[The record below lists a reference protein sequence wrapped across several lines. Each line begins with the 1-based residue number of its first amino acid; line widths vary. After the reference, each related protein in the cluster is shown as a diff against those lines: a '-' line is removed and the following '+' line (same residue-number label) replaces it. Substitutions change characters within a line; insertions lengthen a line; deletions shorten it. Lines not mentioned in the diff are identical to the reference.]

1 MTRNRQKAKARSKV
15 FPLQYS
21 TPCTS
26 PSIWNSNQCL
36 GKLGGV
42 KGLEVV
48 DALAYAGVLHG
59 HAQLLGD
66 GDGNAALGGAV
77 QLGKDDAGDTSG
89 LLKLLGLDEAVLAGG
104 GVQHQQS
111 LPGTVGQFPVNDA
124 GDLVELVHQV
134 LLVVQPPGGVH
145 QHRVHPSGLGRA
157 HGIVHH
163 GGGVRPL
170 VLLDDLHTGALG
182 PDGQLLG
189 GGGAGLTASITAAQ
203 NGAKVILVEK
213 AGSLG
218 GNTLIAGQ
226 GFNACDPERQANTEM
241 SEALLGQ
248 LKSYLDL
255 DPADFGAFAEVLE
268 TVKGQINDYIASGS
282 TTLFDSPELHMLHT
296 YMGGK
301 RTGLDGTVIEPDLEL
316 ARTFAT
322 NALDALEWAESIGA
336 QWNDTTSTILGA
348 MWPRSHGLANGNVI
362 TILTDAAKANG
373 VEIVTDTRANEL
385 IVENGKVVGVK
396 ATTSEGANVT
406 LHANSGVVLATG
418 GFSANAPMV
427 VEYNNY
433 WPGLSDTMP
442 STNAPTI
449 TGDGIVMA
457 KAVGADL
464 VGMGFAQLMP
474 SSHPVDGSLFSGIWG
489 SAETQVFVNKEGKR
503 YVNEY
508 AERDVLSKAALAQ
521 TDGIFY
527 IICDNKIAK
536 NADVAGMEAKG
547 NVVVADT
554 LEELAEKL
562 GIPADTFVETIER
575 YNSFVDAQKDDDFG
589 KPLFGEKIDE
599 APFVA
604 TPRSPSLHHTMG
616 GVKIDTNTHV
626 ISTEGNVIDGLYAAG
641 EVTGGLHAGNRLG
654 GNAMT
659 DFLVFGRIAGENAA
673 KAE

>member
-1 MTRNRQKAKARSKV
+1 MKKIALALLVCLLLVMTSAM
-15 FPLQYS
+15 
-21 TPCTS
+21 
-26 PSIWNSNQCL
+26 
-36 GKLGGV
+36 
-42 KGLEVV
+42 
-48 DALAYAGVLHG
+48 ALAYTEGTYTAQAQGNNGPVTVSVTFSADAITEVAVTEHAETPGLSDRPIEEIPAAIVAHQSLGVDTISGATNTSNAILTAVADCV
-59 HAQLLGD
+59 AQ
-66 GDGNAALGGAV
+66 
-77 QLGKDDAGDTSG
+77 
-89 LLKLLGLDEAVLAGG
+89 AGG
-104 GVQHQQS
+104 DAEALKAVE
-111 LPGTVGQFPVNDA
+111 VEAAPVEDIEA
-124 GDLVELVHQV
+124 TYD
-134 LLVVQPPGGVH
+134 VVV
-145 QHRVHPSGLGRA
+145 V
-157 HGIVHH
+157 
-163 GGGVRPL
+163 
-170 VLLDDLHTGALG
+170 
-182 PDGQLLG
+182 G
-189 GGGAGLTASITAAQ
+189 GGGAGLTAAITAAQ
-203 NGAKVILVEK
+203 QGAEVILIEK
-213 AGSLG
+213 AGALG

-226 GFNACDPERQANTEM
+226 GFNASDPERQANTEM
-241 SEALLGQ
+241 SEALITE
-248 LKSYLDL
+248 LKSYLEL

-268 TVKGQINDYIASGS
+268 TVKAQINEYLASGS

-322 NALDALEWAESIGA
+322 NALSALEWAESIGA
-336 QWNDTTSTILGA
+336 EWNDTTSTILGA
-348 MWPRSHGLANGNVI
+348 MWPRSHGLSNGNII
-362 TILTDAAKANG
+362 TILTDAATAEG
-373 VEIVTDTRANEL
+373 VEILTDTRGNEL
-385 IVENGKVVGVK
+385 IVEDGRVAGVK
-396 ATTSEGANVT
+396 ATTSAGANVT

-427 VEYNNY
+427 AEYNNY

-449 TGDGIVMA
+449 TGDGIIMA
-457 KAVGADL
+457 QEVGADL
-464 VGMGFAQLMP
+464 TGMGFAQLMP

-508 AERDVLSKAALAQ
+508 AERDVLSKAALEQ

-536 NADVAGMEAKG
+536 NADVEGMEAAG

-554 LEELAEKL
+554 FEELAEKL
-562 GIPADTFVETIER
+562 EIPVDTFVAEIER

-604 TPRSPSLHHTMG
+604 TPRSPALHHTMG
-616 GVKIDTNTHV
+616 GVKIDTDTHV
-626 ISTEGNVIDGLYAAG
+626 LSTEGTPIPGLYAAG

-673 KAE
+673 NAE

>member
-1 MTRNRQKAKARSKV
+1 MKKLTAALLVFLMMVMTGAM
-15 FPLQYS
+15 
-21 TPCTS
+21 
-26 PSIWNSNQCL
+26 
-36 GKLGGV
+36 
-42 KGLEVV
+42 
-48 DALAYAGVLHG
+48 ALAYTEGTYTATAQGNNGPVTVSVTFSADAITDVTVVEHSETAGLSDRPIAEIPAAIVENQSLAVDTVSG
-59 HAQLLGD
+59 ATNSSNAILTAVADCVAQ
-66 GDGNAALGGAV
+66 
-77 QLGKDDAGDTSG
+77 
-89 LLKLLGLDEAVLAGG
+89 AGG
-104 GVQHQQS
+104 DVEA
-111 LPGTVGQFPVNDA
+111 LKAVAVEKAPVED
-124 GDLVELVHQV
+124 VEATYD
-134 LLVVQPPGGVH
+134 VVV
-145 QHRVHPSGLGRA
+145 
-157 HGIVHH
+157 
-163 GGGVRPL
+163 
-170 VLLDDLHTGALG
+170 
-182 PDGQLLG
+182 LG

-457 KAVGADL
+457 KEIGAAL
-464 VGMGFAQLMP
+464 IGMGQIQLLP
-474 SSHPVDGSLFSGIWG
+474 LADPVTGSTSNIIGEG
-489 SAETQVFVNKEGKR
+489 TNMYVNQEGKR
-503 YVNEY
+503 FVNESSR
-508 AERDVLSKAALAQ
+508 RDVLAKAILEQ
-521 TDGIFY
+521 TGSYCYVISTFQNSRMDSDY
-527 IICDNKIAK
+527 KNNYHLYLTDLIASG
-536 NADVAGMEAKG
+536 A
-547 NVVVADT
+547 VVQADT
-554 LEELAEKL
+554 LEELAEKI
-562 GIPADTFVETIER
+562 GCPADTFVETCTNFNKYVAESNDPECGR
-575 YNSFVDAQKDDDFG
+575 VVFPDNAALEMEGPFYACKR
-589 KPLFGEKIDE
+589 
-599 APFVA
+599 APAV
-604 TPRSPSLHHTMG
+604 HHTMG
-616 GVKIDTNTHV
+616 GIKVNVKNQALAEDGSV
-626 ISTEGNVIDGLYAAG
+626 IPGLYAAG
-641 EVTGGLHAGNRLG
+641 EVTGGFHGSNRLG
-654 GNAMT
+654 GNAISEVIT
-659 DFLVFGRIAGENAA
+659 TGRNAA
-673 KAE
+673 TNLMAE

>member
-1 MTRNRQKAKARSKV
+1 MKKIALALLVCLLLVMTSAM
-15 FPLQYS
+15 
-21 TPCTS
+21 
-26 PSIWNSNQCL
+26 
-36 GKLGGV
+36 
-42 KGLEVV
+42 
-48 DALAYAGVLHG
+48 ALAYTEGTYTAQAQGNNGPVTVSVTFSADAITEVAVTEHAETAGLSDRPIEEIPAAIVEH
-59 HAQLLGD
+59 QSLGVD
-66 GDGNAALGGAV
+66 TISGATNTSNAILNAV
-77 QLGKDDAGDTSG
+77 ADCVEQ
-89 LLKLLGLDEAVLAGG
+89 AGG
-104 GVQHQQS
+104 DVEA
-111 LPGTVGQFPVNDA
+111 LKAVEVEAAPVEDIEA
-124 GDLVELVHQV
+124 TYD
-134 LLVVQPPGGVH
+134 VVV
-145 QHRVHPSGLGRA
+145 V
-157 HGIVHH
+157 
-163 GGGVRPL
+163 
-170 VLLDDLHTGALG
+170 
-182 PDGQLLG
+182 G
-189 GGGAGLTASITAAQ
+189 GGGAGLTAAITAAQ
-203 NGAKVILVEK
+203 QGAEVILIEK
-213 AGSLG
+213 AGALG

-226 GFNACDPERQANTEM
+226 GFNASDPERQANTEM
-241 SEALLGQ
+241 SEALTTE
-248 LKSYLDL
+248 LKSYLEL
-255 DPADFGAFAEVLE
+255 DSADFGAFAEVLE
-268 TVKGQINDYIASGS
+268 TVKEQINEYLASDS

-322 NALDALEWAESIGA
+322 NALGALEWAESIGA
-336 QWNDTTSTILGA
+336 EWNDTTSTILGA
-348 MWPRSHGLANGNVI
+348 MWPRSHGLANGNII
-362 TILTDAAKANG
+362 TILTDAATAEG
-373 VEIVTDTRANEL
+373 VEILTDTCGNEL
-385 IVENGKVVGVK
+385 IVTDGRVTGVK
-396 ATTSEGANVT
+396 ATTTAGANVT

-427 VEYNNY
+427 AEYNNY

-449 TGDGIVMA
+449 TGDGIIMA
-457 KAVGADL
+457 QEVGAD
-464 VGMGFAQLMP
+464 VTGMGFAQLMP

-508 AERDVLSKAALAQ
+508 AERDVLSKAALEQ

-536 NADVAGMEAKG
+536 DADVEGMEAAG

-562 GIPADTFVETIER
+562 EIPVDTFVAEIER

-604 TPRSPSLHHTMG
+604 TPRSPALHHTMG
-616 GVKIDTNTHV
+616 GVKIDTETHV
-626 ISTEGNVIDGLYAAG
+626 LSTEGTAIPGLYAAG

-673 KAE
+673 NAE

>member
-1 MTRNRQKAKARSKV
+1 MKKLTAALLVFLMMVMTGAM
-15 FPLQYS
+15 
-21 TPCTS
+21 
-26 PSIWNSNQCL
+26 
-36 GKLGGV
+36 
-42 KGLEVV
+42 
-48 DALAYAGVLHG
+48 ALAYTEGTYTATAQGNNGPVTVSVTFSADAITDVTVVEHSETAGLSDRPIAEIPAAIVENQSLAVDTVSG
-59 HAQLLGD
+59 ATNSSNAILTAVADCVAQ
-66 GDGNAALGGAV
+66 
-77 QLGKDDAGDTSG
+77 
-89 LLKLLGLDEAVLAGG
+89 AGG
-104 GVQHQQS
+104 DVEA
-111 LPGTVGQFPVNDA
+111 LKAVAVEKAPVED
-124 GDLVELVHQV
+124 VEATYD
-134 LLVVQPPGGVH
+134 VVV
-145 QHRVHPSGLGRA
+145 
-157 HGIVHH
+157 
-163 GGGVRPL
+163 
-170 VLLDDLHTGALG
+170 
-182 PDGQLLG
+182 LG

-385 IVENGKVVGVK
+385 IVENGRVVGVK

-508 AERDVLSKAALAQ
+508 AERDVLSKAALEQ

>member
-1 MTRNRQKAKARSKV
+1 MKKIALALLVCLLLVMTSAM
-15 FPLQYS
+15 
-21 TPCTS
+21 
-26 PSIWNSNQCL
+26 
-36 GKLGGV
+36 
-42 KGLEVV
+42 
-48 DALAYAGVLHG
+48 ALAYTEGTYTAQAQGNNGPVTVSVTFSADAITEVAVTEHAETPGLSDRPIEEIPAAIVAHQSLGVDTISGATNTSNAILTAVADCV
-59 HAQLLGD
+59 AQ
-66 GDGNAALGGAV
+66 
-77 QLGKDDAGDTSG
+77 
-89 LLKLLGLDEAVLAGG
+89 AGG
-104 GVQHQQS
+104 DAEALKAVE
-111 LPGTVGQFPVNDA
+111 VEAAPVED
-124 GDLVELVHQV
+124 VEATYD
-134 LLVVQPPGGVH
+134 VVV
-145 QHRVHPSGLGRA
+145 V
-157 HGIVHH
+157 
-163 GGGVRPL
+163 
-170 VLLDDLHTGALG
+170 
-182 PDGQLLG
+182 G
-189 GGGAGLTASITAAQ
+189 GGGAGLTAAITAAQ
-203 NGAKVILVEK
+203 QGAEVILIEK

-226 GFNACDPERQANTEM
+226 GFNASDPERQANTEM
-241 SEALLGQ
+241 SEALITE
-248 LKSYLDL
+248 LKSYLEL

-268 TVKGQINDYIASGS
+268 TVKAQINEYLASGS

-336 QWNDTTSTILGA
+336 EWNDTTSTILGA
-348 MWPRSHGLANGNVI
+348 MWPRSHGLSNGNII
-362 TILTDAAKANG
+362 TILTDAATAEG
-373 VEIVTDTRANEL
+373 VEILTDTCGNEL
-385 IVENGKVVGVK
+385 IVTDGRITGVK
-396 ATTSEGANVT
+396 ATTSAGANVT

-427 VEYNNY
+427 AEYNNY

-449 TGDGIVMA
+449 TGDGIIMA
-457 KAVGADL
+457 QEVGADL
-464 VGMGFAQLMP
+464 TGMGFAQLMP

-508 AERDVLSKAALAQ
+508 AERDVLSKAALEQ

-536 NADVAGMEAKG
+536 DADVEGMEAAG
-547 NVVVADT
+547 NVVVANT

-562 GIPADTFVETIER
+562 EIPVDTFVAEIER

-604 TPRSPSLHHTMG
+604 TPRSPALHHTMG
-616 GVKIDTNTHV
+616 GVKIDTETHV
-626 ISTEGNVIDGLYAAG
+626 LSTEGTPIPGLYAAG

>member
-1 MTRNRQKAKARSKV
+1 MKKIALALLVCLLLVMTSAM
-15 FPLQYS
+15 
-21 TPCTS
+21 
-26 PSIWNSNQCL
+26 
-36 GKLGGV
+36 
-42 KGLEVV
+42 
-48 DALAYAGVLHG
+48 ALAYTEGTYTAQAQGNNGPVTVSVTFSADAITEVAVTEHAETPGLSDRPIEEIPAAIVAHQSLGVDTISGATNTSNAILTAVADCV
-59 HAQLLGD
+59 AQ
-66 GDGNAALGGAV
+66 
-77 QLGKDDAGDTSG
+77 
-89 LLKLLGLDEAVLAGG
+89 AGG
-104 GVQHQQS
+104 DAEALKAVE
-111 LPGTVGQFPVNDA
+111 VEAAPVED
-124 GDLVELVHQV
+124 VEATYD
-134 LLVVQPPGGVH
+134 VVV
-145 QHRVHPSGLGRA
+145 V
-157 HGIVHH
+157 
-163 GGGVRPL
+163 
-170 VLLDDLHTGALG
+170 
-182 PDGQLLG
+182 G
-189 GGGAGLTASITAAQ
+189 GGGAGLTAAITAAQ
-203 NGAKVILVEK
+203 QGAEVILIEK

-226 GFNACDPERQANTEM
+226 GFNASDPERQANTEM
-241 SEALLGQ
+241 SEALTTE
-248 LKSYLDL
+248 LKSYLEL

-268 TVKGQINDYIASGS
+268 TVKAQINEYLASGS

-336 QWNDTTSTILGA
+336 EWNDTTSTILGA
-348 MWPRSHGLANGNVI
+348 MWPRSHGLSNGNII
-362 TILTDAAKANG
+362 TILTDAATAEG
-373 VEIVTDTRANEL
+373 VEILTDTCGNEL
-385 IVENGKVVGVK
+385 IVTDGRITGVK
-396 ATTSEGANVT
+396 ATTSAGANVT

-427 VEYNNY
+427 AEYNNY

-449 TGDGIVMA
+449 TGDGIIMA
-457 KAVGADL
+457 QEVGADL
-464 VGMGFAQLMP
+464 TGMGFAQLMP

-508 AERDVLSKAALAQ
+508 AERDVLSKAALEQ

-536 NADVAGMEAKG
+536 DADVEGMEAAG

-562 GIPADTFVETIER
+562 EIPVDTFVAEIER

-604 TPRSPSLHHTMG
+604 TPRSPALHHTMG
-616 GVKIDTNTHV
+616 GVKIDTDTHV
-626 ISTEGNVIDGLYAAG
+626 LSTEGTPIPGLYAAG

>member
-1 MTRNRQKAKARSKV
+1 MKKLTAALLVFLMMVMTGAM
-15 FPLQYS
+15 
-21 TPCTS
+21 
-26 PSIWNSNQCL
+26 
-36 GKLGGV
+36 
-42 KGLEVV
+42 
-48 DALAYAGVLHG
+48 ALAYTEGTYTATAQGNNGPVTVSVTFSADAITDVTVVEHSETAGLSDRPIAEIPAAIVENQSLAVDTVSG
-59 HAQLLGD
+59 ATNSSNAILTAVADCVAQ
-66 GDGNAALGGAV
+66 
-77 QLGKDDAGDTSG
+77 
-89 LLKLLGLDEAVLAGG
+89 AGG
-104 GVQHQQS
+104 DVEA
-111 LPGTVGQFPVNDA
+111 LKAVAVEKAPVED
-124 GDLVELVHQV
+124 VEATYD
-134 LLVVQPPGGVH
+134 VVV
-145 QHRVHPSGLGRA
+145 
-157 HGIVHH
+157 
-163 GGGVRPL
+163 
-170 VLLDDLHTGALG
+170 
-182 PDGQLLG
+182 LG

-427 VEYNNY
+427 VDY

-589 KPLFGEKIDE
+589 KPLFREKIDE

>member
-1 MTRNRQKAKARSKV
+1 MKKLTAALLVFLMMVMTGAM
-15 FPLQYS
+15 
-21 TPCTS
+21 
-26 PSIWNSNQCL
+26 
-36 GKLGGV
+36 
-42 KGLEVV
+42 
-48 DALAYAGVLHG
+48 ALAYTEGTYTATAQGNNGLVTVSVTFSADAITDVTVVEHSETAGLSDRPIAEIPAAIVENQSLAVDTVSG
-59 HAQLLGD
+59 ATNSSNAILTAVADCVAQ
-66 GDGNAALGGAV
+66 
-77 QLGKDDAGDTSG
+77 
-89 LLKLLGLDEAVLAGG
+89 AGG
-104 GVQHQQS
+104 DVEA
-111 LPGTVGQFPVNDA
+111 LKAVAVEKAPVED
-124 GDLVELVHQV
+124 VEATYD
-134 LLVVQPPGGVH
+134 VVV
-145 QHRVHPSGLGRA
+145 
-157 HGIVHH
+157 
-163 GGGVRPL
+163 
-170 VLLDDLHTGALG
+170 
-182 PDGQLLG
+182 LG

-362 TILTDAAKANG
+362 TILTDAAKSNG

>member
-1 MTRNRQKAKARSKV
+1 MKKLTAALLVFLMMVMTGAM
-15 FPLQYS
+15 
-21 TPCTS
+21 
-26 PSIWNSNQCL
+26 
-36 GKLGGV
+36 
-42 KGLEVV
+42 
-48 DALAYAGVLHG
+48 ALAYTEGTYTATAQGNNGPVTVSVTFSADAITDVTVVEHSETAGLSDRPIAEIPAAIVENQSLAVDTVSG
-59 HAQLLGD
+59 ATNSSNAILTAVADCVAQ
-66 GDGNAALGGAV
+66 
-77 QLGKDDAGDTSG
+77 
-89 LLKLLGLDEAVLAGG
+89 AGG
-104 GVQHQQS
+104 DVEA
-111 LPGTVGQFPVNDA
+111 LKAVAVEKAPVED
-124 GDLVELVHQV
+124 VEATYD
-134 LLVVQPPGGVH
+134 VVV
-145 QHRVHPSGLGRA
+145 
-157 HGIVHH
+157 
-163 GGGVRPL
+163 
-170 VLLDDLHTGALG
+170 
-182 PDGQLLG
+182 LG

-362 TILTDAAKANG
+362 TILTDAAKSNG

-508 AERDVLSKAALAQ
+508 AERDVLSKAALEQ

>member
-1 MTRNRQKAKARSKV
+1 MKKLTAALLVFLMMVMTGAM
-15 FPLQYS
+15 
-21 TPCTS
+21 
-26 PSIWNSNQCL
+26 
-36 GKLGGV
+36 
-42 KGLEVV
+42 
-48 DALAYAGVLHG
+48 ALAYTEGTYTATAQGNNGPVTVSVTFSADAITDVTVVEHSETAGLSDRPIAEIPAAIVENQSLAVDTVSG
-59 HAQLLGD
+59 ATNSSNAILTAVADCMAQ
-66 GDGNAALGGAV
+66 
-77 QLGKDDAGDTSG
+77 
-89 LLKLLGLDEAVLAGG
+89 AGG
-104 GVQHQQS
+104 DVEA
-111 LPGTVGQFPVNDA
+111 LKAVAVEKAPVED
-124 GDLVELVHQV
+124 VEATYD
-134 LLVVQPPGGVH
+134 VVV
-145 QHRVHPSGLGRA
+145 
-157 HGIVHH
+157 
-163 GGGVRPL
+163 
-170 VLLDDLHTGALG
+170 
-182 PDGQLLG
+182 LG

>member
-1 MTRNRQKAKARSKV
+1 MKKLTAALLVFLMMVMTGAM
-15 FPLQYS
+15 
-21 TPCTS
+21 
-26 PSIWNSNQCL
+26 
-36 GKLGGV
+36 
-42 KGLEVV
+42 
-48 DALAYAGVLHG
+48 ALAYTEGTYTATAQGNNGPVTVSVTFSADAITDVTVVEHSETAGLSDRPIAEIPAAIVENQSLAVDTVSG
-59 HAQLLGD
+59 ATNSSNAILTAVADCVAQ
-66 GDGNAALGGAV
+66 
-77 QLGKDDAGDTSG
+77 
-89 LLKLLGLDEAVLAGG
+89 AGG
-104 GVQHQQS
+104 DVEA
-111 LPGTVGQFPVNDA
+111 LKAVAVEKAPVED
-124 GDLVELVHQV
+124 VEATYD
-134 LLVVQPPGGVH
+134 VVV
-145 QHRVHPSGLGRA
+145 
-157 HGIVHH
+157 
-163 GGGVRPL
+163 
-170 VLLDDLHTGALG
+170 
-182 PDGQLLG
+182 LG

-241 SEALLGQ
+241 SEALLGE

-255 DPADFGAFAEVLE
+255 DTADFGAFAEVLE

-385 IVENGKVVGVK
+385 IVESGKVVGVK

-457 KAVGADL
+457 KAIGADL

-508 AERDVLSKAALAQ
+508 AERDVLSKAALEQ

>member
-1 MTRNRQKAKARSKV
+1 MKKLTAALLVFLMMVMTGAM
-15 FPLQYS
+15 
-21 TPCTS
+21 
-26 PSIWNSNQCL
+26 
-36 GKLGGV
+36 
-42 KGLEVV
+42 
-48 DALAYAGVLHG
+48 ALAYTEGTYTATAQGNNGPVTVSVTFSADAITDVTVVEHSETAGLSDRPIAEIPAAIVENQSLAVDTVSG
-59 HAQLLGD
+59 ATNSSNAILTAVADCVAQ
-66 GDGNAALGGAV
+66 
-77 QLGKDDAGDTSG
+77 
-89 LLKLLGLDEAVLAGG
+89 AGG
-104 GVQHQQS
+104 DVEA
-111 LPGTVGQFPVNDA
+111 LKAVAVEKAPVED
-124 GDLVELVHQV
+124 VEATYD
-134 LLVVQPPGGVH
+134 VVV
-145 QHRVHPSGLGRA
+145 
-157 HGIVHH
+157 
-163 GGGVRPL
+163 
-170 VLLDDLHTGALG
+170 
-182 PDGQLLG
+182 LG

-396 ATTSEGANVT
+396 ATTSEGANIT

-457 KAVGADL
+457 KAIGADL

-508 AERDVLSKAALAQ
+508 AERDVLSKAALEQ

>member
-1 MTRNRQKAKARSKV
+1 MKKLTAALLVFLMMVMTGAM
-15 FPLQYS
+15 
-21 TPCTS
+21 
-26 PSIWNSNQCL
+26 
-36 GKLGGV
+36 
-42 KGLEVV
+42 
-48 DALAYAGVLHG
+48 ALAYTEGTYTAT
-59 HAQLLGD
+59 AQ
-66 GDGNAALGGAV
+66 GNNGPVTVSVTFSADAITDVTVVEHSETADLSDRPIAEIPAAIVENQSLAVDTVSGATNSSNAI
-77 QLGKDDAGDTSG
+77 LT
-89 LLKLLGLDEAVLAGG
+89 AVADCVAQAGG
-104 GVQHQQS
+104 DVEA
-111 LPGTVGQFPVNDA
+111 LKAVAVEKAPVED
-124 GDLVELVHQV
+124 VEATYD
-134 LLVVQPPGGVH
+134 VVV
-145 QHRVHPSGLGRA
+145 
-157 HGIVHH
+157 
-163 GGGVRPL
+163 
-170 VLLDDLHTGALG
+170 
-182 PDGQLLG
+182 LG

>member
-1 MTRNRQKAKARSKV
+1 MKKLTAALLVFLMMVMTGAM
-15 FPLQYS
+15 
-21 TPCTS
+21 
-26 PSIWNSNQCL
+26 
-36 GKLGGV
+36 
-42 KGLEVV
+42 
-48 DALAYAGVLHG
+48 ALAYTEGTYTATAQGNNGPVTVSVTFSADAITDVTVVEHSETAGLSDRPIAEIPAAIVENQSLAVDTVSG
-59 HAQLLGD
+59 ATNSSNAILTAVADCVAQ
-66 GDGNAALGGAV
+66 
-77 QLGKDDAGDTSG
+77 
-89 LLKLLGLDEAVLAGG
+89 AGG
-104 GVQHQQS
+104 DVEA
-111 LPGTVGQFPVNDA
+111 LKAVAVEKAPVED
-124 GDLVELVHQV
+124 VEATYD
-134 LLVVQPPGGVH
+134 VVV
-145 QHRVHPSGLGRA
+145 
-157 HGIVHH
+157 
-163 GGGVRPL
+163 
-170 VLLDDLHTGALG
+170 
-182 PDGQLLG
+182 LG

-385 IVENGKVVGVK
+385 IVESGKVVGVK

-457 KAVGADL
+457 KAIGADL

-508 AERDVLSKAALAQ
+508 AERDVLSKAALEQ

>member
-1 MTRNRQKAKARSKV
+1 MKKLTAALLVFLMMVMTGAM
-15 FPLQYS
+15 
-21 TPCTS
+21 
-26 PSIWNSNQCL
+26 
-36 GKLGGV
+36 
-42 KGLEVV
+42 
-48 DALAYAGVLHG
+48 ALAYTEGTYTATAQGNNGPVTVSVTFSADAITDVTVVEHSETAGLSDRPIAEIPAAIVENQSLAVDTVSG
-59 HAQLLGD
+59 ATNSSNAILTAVADCVAQ
-66 GDGNAALGGAV
+66 
-77 QLGKDDAGDTSG
+77 
-89 LLKLLGLDEAVLAGG
+89 AGG
-104 GVQHQQS
+104 DVEA
-111 LPGTVGQFPVNDA
+111 LKAVAVEKAPVED
-124 GDLVELVHQV
+124 VEATYD
-134 LLVVQPPGGVH
+134 VVV
-145 QHRVHPSGLGRA
+145 
-157 HGIVHH
+157 
-163 GGGVRPL
+163 
-170 VLLDDLHTGALG
+170 
-182 PDGQLLG
+182 LG

-241 SEALLGQ
+241 SEALLGE

-536 NADVAGMEAKG
+536 NADVAGMVAKG

>member
-1 MTRNRQKAKARSKV
+1 MKKLTAALLVFLMMVMTGAM
-15 FPLQYS
+15 
-21 TPCTS
+21 
-26 PSIWNSNQCL
+26 
-36 GKLGGV
+36 
-42 KGLEVV
+42 
-48 DALAYAGVLHG
+48 ALAYTEGTYTATAQGNNGPVTVSVTFSADAITDVTVVEHSETAGLSDRPIAEIPAAIVENQSLAVDTVSG
-59 HAQLLGD
+59 ATNSSNAILTAVADCVAQ
-66 GDGNAALGGAV
+66 
-77 QLGKDDAGDTSG
+77 
-89 LLKLLGLDEAVLAGG
+89 AGG
-104 GVQHQQS
+104 DVEA
-111 LPGTVGQFPVNDA
+111 LKAVAVEKAPVED
-124 GDLVELVHQV
+124 VEATYD
-134 LLVVQPPGGVH
+134 VVV
-145 QHRVHPSGLGRA
+145 
-157 HGIVHH
+157 
-163 GGGVRPL
+163 
-170 VLLDDLHTGALG
+170 
-182 PDGQLLG
+182 LG

-226 GFNACDPERQANTEM
+226 GFNACDPERQAHTEM

-348 MWPRSHGLANGNVI
+348 MWPRSHGLANGTVI

>member
-1 MTRNRQKAKARSKV
+1 MKKLTAALLVFLMMVMTGAM
-15 FPLQYS
+15 
-21 TPCTS
+21 
-26 PSIWNSNQCL
+26 
-36 GKLGGV
+36 
-42 KGLEVV
+42 
-48 DALAYAGVLHG
+48 ALAYTEGTYTATAQGNNGPVTVSVTFSADAITDVTVVEHSETAGLSDRPIAEIPAAIVENQSLAVDTVSG
-59 HAQLLGD
+59 ATNSSNAILTAVADCVAQ
-66 GDGNAALGGAV
+66 
-77 QLGKDDAGDTSG
+77 
-89 LLKLLGLDEAVLAGG
+89 AGG
-104 GVQHQQS
+104 DVEA
-111 LPGTVGQFPVNDA
+111 LKAVAVEKAPVED
-124 GDLVELVHQV
+124 VEATYD
-134 LLVVQPPGGVH
+134 VVV
-145 QHRVHPSGLGRA
+145 
-157 HGIVHH
+157 
-163 GGGVRPL
+163 
-170 VLLDDLHTGALG
+170 
-182 PDGQLLG
+182 LG

-373 VEIVTDTRANEL
+373 VEIVTDTRANDL

>member
-1 MTRNRQKAKARSKV
+1 MKKLTAALLVFLMMVMTGAM
-15 FPLQYS
+15 
-21 TPCTS
+21 
-26 PSIWNSNQCL
+26 
-36 GKLGGV
+36 
-42 KGLEVV
+42 
-48 DALAYAGVLHG
+48 ALAYTEGTYTATAQGNNGPVTVSVTFSADAITDVTVVEHSETAGLSDRPIAEIPAAIVENQSLAVDTVSG
-59 HAQLLGD
+59 ATNSSNAILTAVADCVAQ
-66 GDGNAALGGAV
+66 
-77 QLGKDDAGDTSG
+77 
-89 LLKLLGLDEAVLAGG
+89 AGG
-104 GVQHQQS
+104 DVEA
-111 LPGTVGQFPVNDA
+111 LKAVAVEKAPVED
-124 GDLVELVHQV
+124 VEATYD
-134 LLVVQPPGGVH
+134 VVV
-145 QHRVHPSGLGRA
+145 
-157 HGIVHH
+157 
-163 GGGVRPL
+163 
-170 VLLDDLHTGALG
+170 
-182 PDGQLLG
+182 LG

-226 GFNACDPERQANTEM
+226 GFNACDPARQANTEM

-248 LKSYLDL
+248 LKSYLEL

-396 ATTSEGANVT
+396 ATTSAGANVT

-508 AERDVLSKAALAQ
+508 AERDVLSKAALEQ

>member
-1 MTRNRQKAKARSKV
+1 MKKLTAALLVFLMMVMTGAM
-15 FPLQYS
+15 
-21 TPCTS
+21 
-26 PSIWNSNQCL
+26 
-36 GKLGGV
+36 
-42 KGLEVV
+42 
-48 DALAYAGVLHG
+48 ALAYTEGTYTATAQGNNGPVTVSVTFSADAITDVTVVEHSETAGLSDRPIAEIPAAIVENQSLAVDTVSG
-59 HAQLLGD
+59 ATNSSNAILTAVADCVAQ
-66 GDGNAALGGAV
+66 
-77 QLGKDDAGDTSG
+77 
-89 LLKLLGLDEAVLAGG
+89 AGG
-104 GVQHQQS
+104 DVEA
-111 LPGTVGQFPVNDA
+111 LKAVAVEKAPVED
-124 GDLVELVHQV
+124 VEATYD
-134 LLVVQPPGGVH
+134 VVV
-145 QHRVHPSGLGRA
+145 
-157 HGIVHH
+157 
-163 GGGVRPL
+163 
-170 VLLDDLHTGALG
+170 
-182 PDGQLLG
+182 LG

-604 TPRSPSLHHTMG
+604 TPRSPSLHHTLG